1 MSYFELKKGGKI
13 ELKKKKIKLKTEKKL
28 IKGGKWKKYLYNKKI
43 FSYINF
49 RP

>member
-28 IKGGKWKKYLYNKKI
+28 IKGGKWKKNI
-43 FSYINF
+43 YIIKRYF
-49 RP
+49 HI